1 MNALF
6 GFTIGGLMMVA
17 VVMVIALSVIG
28 SFTSASSEKSMIKE
42 VNSALNLD
50 NPKMC
55 LNFDNP
61 TQCVSTFAYMKRTPQ
76 MCMSFLEDESNQ
88 FECLSKFFRKYQE
101 RVCDYVSEDF
111 VESCLIEAQKW
122 KN

>member
-1 MNALF
+1 M
-6 GFTIGGLMMVA
+6 IA

-28 SFTSASSEKSMIKE
+28 SFTSASSEKSVIKE

-55 LNFDNP
+55 KNFDDP
-61 TQCVSTFAYMKRTPQ
+61 TQCVSNFAYMKRTPQ
-76 MCMSFLEDESNQ
+76 TCVSFLDDESNQ
-88 FECLSKFFRKYQE
+88 FECLSKFFRKYQDQ
-101 RVCDYVSEDF
+101 VCNYVSEDF
-111 VESCLIEAQKW
+111 YEKCMVEAQKW